1 MKNKKLLKYFTEQI
15 LPILDEIEFNDTE
28 HEEYIKAQETLD
40 KWFNKYY
47 SKIIKRKEEIEMK
60 KRKFSLLIPIMFGM
74 LCGSYYTN
82 YQKTQTI
89 NDQEVTINQLEK
101 AIVDYENYQD
111 EDLKYISDLED
122 HLDSDHIEHQE
133 TLQYIE
139 ELEQLLKERGE

>member
-1 MKNKKLLKYFTEQI
+1 
-15 LPILDEIEFNDTE
+15 
-28 HEEYIKAQETLD
+28 
-40 KWFNKYY
+40 
-47 SKIIKRKEEIEMK
+47 MK
-60 KRKFSLLIPIMFGM
+60 KRKFSLLILFMFGM
-74 LCGSYYTN
+74 LCGSYYYS

-89 NDQEVTINQLEK
+89 KDQEVTINQLEK

-139 ELEQLLKERGE
+139 ELEQFLKERGE

>member
-1 MKNKKLLKYFTEQI
+1 
-15 LPILDEIEFNDTE
+15 
-28 HEEYIKAQETLD
+28 
-40 KWFNKYY
+40 
-47 SKIIKRKEEIEMK
+47 MK
-60 KRKFSLLIPIMFGM
+60 KRKFSLLILFMFGM
-74 LCGSYYTN
+74 LCGSYYYS

-89 NDQEVTINQLEK
+89 KDQEVTINQLEK

-122 HLDSDHIEHQE
+122 HLDSDHMEHQE

>member
-1 MKNKKLLKYFTEQI
+1 MKN
-15 LPILDEIEFNDTE
+15 
-28 HEEYIKAQETLD
+28 
-40 KWFNKYY
+40 
-47 SKIIKRKEEIEMK
+47 
-60 KRKFSLLIPIMFGM
+60 RKFSLLIPFMFGM
-74 LCGSYYTN
+74 LCGSYYYS

-89 NDQEVTINQLEK
+89 KDQEVTINQLEK

>member
-1 MKNKKLLKYFTEQI
+1 
-15 LPILDEIEFNDTE
+15 
-28 HEEYIKAQETLD
+28 
-40 KWFNKYY
+40 
-47 SKIIKRKEEIEMK
+47 MK
-60 KRKFSLLIPIMFGM
+60 KRKFSLLIPLMFGM
-74 LCGSYYTN
+74 LCGSYYDN

-89 NDQEVTINQLEK
+89 KDQEVTINQLEK

>member
-1 MKNKKLLKYFTEQI
+1 MKN
-15 LPILDEIEFNDTE
+15 
-28 HEEYIKAQETLD
+28 
-40 KWFNKYY
+40 
-47 SKIIKRKEEIEMK
+47 
-60 KRKFSLLIPIMFGM
+60 RKFSLLILFMLGM
-74 LCGSYYTN
+74 LCSLNYSI
-82 YQKTQTI
+82 YQKTQI
-89 NDQEVTINQLEK
+89 IKDQEVTINKLEK

>member
-1 MKNKKLLKYFTEQI
+1 
-15 LPILDEIEFNDTE
+15 
-28 HEEYIKAQETLD
+28 
-40 KWFNKYY
+40 
-47 SKIIKRKEEIEMK
+47 MK
-60 KRKFSLLIPIMFGM
+60 KRNVSLLILFLFGM
-74 LCGSYYTN
+74 LCGSYYYS

-89 NDQEVTINQLEK
+89 KDQEVTINQLEK

-122 HLDSDHIEHQE
+122 HLESDHIEHQE

>member
-1 MKNKKLLKYFTEQI
+1 MKN
-15 LPILDEIEFNDTE
+15 
-28 HEEYIKAQETLD
+28 
-40 KWFNKYY
+40 
-47 SKIIKRKEEIEMK
+47 
-60 KRKFSLLIPIMFGM
+60 RKFSLLILFMFGM
-74 LCGSYYTN
+74 LCGSYYYS

-89 NDQEVTINQLEK
+89 KDQKVTINQLEK

>member
-1 MKNKKLLKYFTEQI
+1 
-15 LPILDEIEFNDTE
+15 
-28 HEEYIKAQETLD
+28 
-40 KWFNKYY
+40 
-47 SKIIKRKEEIEMK
+47 MK
-60 KRKFSLLIPIMFGM
+60 KRKFSLLILFMFGM
-74 LCGSYYTN
+74 LCGSYYYS

-89 NDQEVTINQLEK
+89 KDQEVTINQLEK

-111 EDLKYISDLED
+111 EDLKYISELED

>member
-1 MKNKKLLKYFTEQI
+1 
-15 LPILDEIEFNDTE
+15 
-28 HEEYIKAQETLD
+28 
-40 KWFNKYY
+40 
-47 SKIIKRKEEIEMK
+47 MK
-60 KRKFSLLIPIMFGM
+60 KRKFSLLILFMFGM
-74 LCGSYYTN
+74 LCSSNYYS

-89 NDQEVTINQLEK
+89 KDQEVTINQLEK

-139 ELEQLLKERGE
+139 ELEQFLKEKGE